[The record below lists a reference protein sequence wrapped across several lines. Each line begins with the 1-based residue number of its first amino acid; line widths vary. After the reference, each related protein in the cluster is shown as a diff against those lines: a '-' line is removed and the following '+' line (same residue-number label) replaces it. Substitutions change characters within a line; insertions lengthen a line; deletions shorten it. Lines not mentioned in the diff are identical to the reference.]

1 MTARSS
7 YSYVGIVVM
16 LMLFVAPTSTTVSAQ
31 TSTTGTIE
39 GTVTDSNGAVVPDII
54 VTATSPNLMGTQSS
68 TTGNQGRYR
77 FLNLPLVNTQCRS
90 SIKKVLHR
98 SQDQKLL

>member
-7 YSYVGIVVM
+7 YPYVGIVVM

-68 TTGNQGRYR
+68 TTDNQGRYR
-77 FLNLPLVNTQCRS
+77 FLNLPPGKYSVS
-90 SIKKVLHR
+90 VEH
-98 SQDQKLL
+98 QKGFAPF